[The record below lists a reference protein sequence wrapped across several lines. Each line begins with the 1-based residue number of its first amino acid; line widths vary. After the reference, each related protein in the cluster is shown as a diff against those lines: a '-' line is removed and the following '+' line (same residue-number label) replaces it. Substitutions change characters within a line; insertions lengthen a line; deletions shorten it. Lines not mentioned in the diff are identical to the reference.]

1 MKPNDIQQA
10 FDDVTPNAAHKQH
23 MLEQI
28 MHARKESHMKKHV
41 RILAPIAA
49 CLVLAVAVVAVVPQF
64 TQVDQPPVTYP
75 APVLPPAQLP
85 EGTQELQVELPTM
98 LAGQAVTWEGA
109 NAHNLT
115 TFDAPDGAGHVQVIV
130 QPGDGGHE
138 MPVDDEHVHIVV
150 GTRDDDGPDGTV
162 RMQVIVL
169 PPEMGGTVTMQMHG
183 TLEDGRHVQV
193 ATETWWQGETH
204 ELQEALAQLQT
215 LPRGDL
221 EVGATL
227 FSMPVGCPETNTAS
241 IIRGYISSIS
251 EARQQWPAE

>member
-1 MKPNDIQQA
+1 LKRDKISHA
-10 FDDVTPNAAHKQH
+10 FDEIAPNAAQKEH

-28 MHARKESHMKKHV
+28 MLARKENHMKKHI

-75 APVLPPAQLP
+75 APISPPAQLP
-85 EGTQELQVELPTM
+85 DGTQELQVELPTM
-98 LAGQAVTWEGA
+98 LAGQAVTWEDA
-109 NAHNLT
+109 NVPNLT
-115 TFDAPDGAGHVQVIV
+115 TFQSPDGGERVQIIV
-130 QPGDGGHE
+130 PPSDGGHE
-138 MPVDDEHVHIVV
+138 IGDHVHIMS
-150 GTRDDDGPDGTV
+150 GHTDGTV

-183 TLEDGRHVQV
+183 TLEDGRRVHVE
-193 ATETWWQGETH
+193 TETWWQGEAH

-215 LPRGDL
+215 LPRGNL

-241 IIRGYISSIS
+241 IIRGYISGIS
-251 EARQQWPAE
+251 EAREQRMLPDIDIIR